1 MVAGR
6 AMMNMRALV
15 ERATTV
21 TDDSGNPGPPTW
33 ATLHRSLPC
42 RAWVVR
48 EREVIDSNKTA
59 ALASHRIIIP
69 KGTDIRENDRITVIE
84 DRAGTSLVGN
94 TMQITARMERLD
106 HIQLLVRE
114 EA

>member
-1 MVAGR
+1 MVAAR

-15 ERATTV
+15 QRATVV
-21 TDDSGNPGPPTW
+21 TDDFENPGPPTY
-33 ATLHRSLPC
+33 ATLHASLPC
-42 RAWVVR
+42 RAWVVS
-48 EREVIDSNKTA
+48 EREIIDGNKTA
-59 ALASHRIIIP
+59 VLASHRIIIP
-69 KGTDIRENDRITVIE
+69 KGTDIRENDRITVIQ
-84 DRAGTSLVGN
+84 DRAGSSLVGN